1 LLSRLRVGE
10 GSKKLIGWIGPDG
23 TVHHGWAHYEY
34 GKGVGDAPGNCHACL
49 EHHRKDAKSKQF
61 FEDNRRLELARQG
74 QHVPPRQVHDGQTPC
89 AKCPK
94 SKLLDDPRRFGLLPE
109 NELIVHLYRMASSDQ
124 RVGTMAGAFLI
135 RSLSLQDAITIV
147 DQYQDRFPTYLQRR
161 HATELLMMLDRVA
174 TEVRSK
180 AEESERLRIESAAKK
195 PTR

>member
-1 LLSRLRVGE
+1 
-10 GSKKLIGWIGPDG
+10 
-23 TVHHGWAHYEY
+23 
-34 GKGVGDAPGNCHACL
+34 
-49 EHHRKDAKSKQF
+49 
-61 FEDNRRLELARQG
+61 
-74 QHVPPRQVHDGQTPC
+74 
-89 AKCPK
+89 
-94 SKLLDDPRRFGLLPE
+94 
-109 NELIVHLYRMASSDQ
+109 MASSDQ